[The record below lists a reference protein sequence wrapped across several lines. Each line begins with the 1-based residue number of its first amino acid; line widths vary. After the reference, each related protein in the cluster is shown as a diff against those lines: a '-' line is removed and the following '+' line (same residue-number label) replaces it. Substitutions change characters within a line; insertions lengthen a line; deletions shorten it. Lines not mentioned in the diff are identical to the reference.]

1 MTEQS
6 VPALAARSRISLRRP
21 IMILLIAV
29 VVGAG
34 GGAVLRAL
42 HGSGAVAARPALPT
56 LHGQAVWKAGVRR
69 APNFVLRDQSG
80 SAVSLASLRGRAVVL
95 TFLDSQCTSSCP
107 IEGRQLGSILRRL
120 PAAQR
125 PTLVIVSVDQSGDTP
140 AGIRH
145 ALAKWGLNGPW
156 TVHWLNAR
164 THAQLASV
172 WRSYGV
178 RVVPATNDIVHSL
191 ALYLIDRRGYERTA
205 YLFPF
210 LPGFVQRDLGRLAR
224 EDT

>member
-1 MTEQS
+1 VTEQPA
-6 VPALAARSRISLRRP
+6 PALAARSRISLRGAT
-21 IMILLIAV
+21 MILLIAV
-29 VVGAG
+29 VAGAG

-42 HGSGAVAARPALPT
+42 HGSGTAVAQPALPT
-56 LHGQAVWKAGVRR
+56 LHGQAVWAVGTRR

-80 SAVSLASLRGRAVVL
+80 SALSLASLRGRPVLL

-125 PTLVIVSVDQSGDTP
+125 PALVIVSVDQSGDTP

-145 ALAKWGLNGPW
+145 ALAKWNLNGPW
-156 TVHWLNAR
+156 SVHWLNAR
-164 THAQLASV
+164 THAQLAAV

-178 RVVPATNDIVHSL
+178 RVVPTTNDIVHSL
-191 ALYLIDRRGYERTA
+191 ALYLIDRSGYERTA

-224 EDT
+224 EQS